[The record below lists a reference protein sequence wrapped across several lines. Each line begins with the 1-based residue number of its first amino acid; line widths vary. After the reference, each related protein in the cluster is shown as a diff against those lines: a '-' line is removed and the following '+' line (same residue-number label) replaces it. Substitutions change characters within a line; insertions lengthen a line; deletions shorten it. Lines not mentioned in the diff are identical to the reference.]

1 MMNRTV
7 KRLVLL
13 TIAVLLV
20 SVPTGCSNKLLSEPL
35 DAGDIDQIQVV
46 LAMGNPEYGAD
57 SKIITNR
64 SEIEGLVNAFN
75 GATIGDRVRD
85 ADLGVSDAS
94 RYYLYS
100 EGAVVR
106 QFVFNGNDS
115 ERIWFSSRWH
125 YINYPD
131 EKPYDLY
138 RASEAEVIVV
148 DEDLNEMER
157 PGS

>member
-1 MMNRTV
+1 MMNPTM
-7 KRLVLL
+7 KHLMPL
-13 TIAVLLV
+13 TIAILLV
-20 SVPTGCSNKLLSEPL
+20 LVPTGCSRDLLSEPL
-35 DAGDIDQIQVV
+35 DASEIDKIQVV

-64 SEIEGLVNAFN
+64 VEIEGLVNAFN

-85 ADLGVSDAS
+85 SDLAVADAS

-100 EGAVVR
+100 EGSLVR
-106 QFVFNGNDS
+106 EFVFNANDS
-115 ERIWFSSRWH
+115 ERIWYNSKWH
-125 YINYPD
+125 YISYPD

-138 RASEAEVIVV
+138 RASEADVIVV